1 MIADQLDIEIFLDL
15 ANYLSRETDFI
26 VLYHMF
32 NFFEMYAEK
41 FYKIL
46 EIDYIK
52 VTLLH
57 LIIKTI
63 YT

>member
-1 MIADQLDIEIFLDL
+1 
-15 ANYLSRETDFI
+15 
-26 VLYHMF
+26 MF